1 MKYLITCLMALMFSF
16 CLHNTGFAAES
27 NYLLG
32 AGDVL
37 KISVYNNPDLELETR
52 VSETGLISYPLIGE
66 VKVGGMTSLQAE
78 KKIADLLFKGG
89 FIKSPQ
95 VTILVTQFLSKL
107 VSVLG
112 SVVKPGRYPLDR
124 PTNLAD
130 LLAQAGG
137 ITPDGSNLI
146 TVVTKSGKIEYDMR
160 DLVDTTKKVHNVE
173 MLGGEVVYVHTRDI
187 SVMGQVNR
195 PGKYSVTDG
204 VRTVAD
210 FLTAAGGVTEAGS
223 EIVTVTTVRD
233 GTENRFDVDIDSLF
247 RKGDKTKNIDL
258 MSGDSIYV
266 PRAPMV
272 YIYGEVQRPGA
283 YRVERNMTVVQALA
297 LGGGPTVRGTQRSI
311 KLYRR
316 NQNSTIDKT
325 AVELT
330 DSIKPDDVL
339 YVEES
344 IF

>member
-1 MKYLITCLMALMFSF
+1 
-16 CLHNTGFAAES
+16 
-27 NYLLG
+27 
-32 AGDVL
+32 
-37 KISVYNNPDLELETR
+37 
-52 VSETGLISYPLIGE
+52 
-66 VKVGGMTSLQAE
+66 
-78 KKIADLLFKGG
+78 
-89 FIKSPQ
+89 
-95 VTILVTQFLSKL
+95 
-107 VSVLG
+107 
-112 SVVKPGRYPLDR
+112 
-124 PTNLAD
+124 
-130 LLAQAGG
+130 
-137 ITPDGSNLI
+137 
-146 TVVTKSGKIEYDMR
+146 
-160 DLVDTTKKVHNVE
+160 
-173 MLGGEVVYVHTRDI
+173 
-187 SVMGQVNR
+187 
-195 PGKYSVTDG
+195 
-204 VRTVAD
+204 
-210 FLTAAGGVTEAGS
+210 
-223 EIVTVTTVRD
+223 
-233 GTENRFDVDIDSLF
+233 
-247 RKGDKTKNIDL
+247 L